1 VKGHN
6 ETRHVVDTLARDTS
20 WTSTTLVD
28 VGTARQ
34 PRSSRM
40 KSPSFGESFTSWR
53 TQIWRTWTSKLSF
66 PLFFS
71 RSLFLFLSLSFYLC
85 LSFPHLSLSLFLFSF
100 PIFFMFLLPSFSLSF
115 SSYLVSSPISLSNS
129 HSLSFSFLS
138 LFLFFLSLQRKSLF
152 VNYSIDIA
160 YSLKIGWLDIDAFV
174 LAYTTKVYFIF
185 WRRQEGVDKKI
196 YRRFRVDAV
205 AEDGTKYRC
214 WTYQLTRPEEKDRR
228 PSAIYKSV
236 IIRGALVSSSFF
248 FFSFFPFPF
257 LAVRSRIVD
266 SEFRDVFRLW
276 SNRRSSSETRTEIYD
291 ILR

>member
-1 VKGHN
+1 MKGHN

-100 PIFFMFLLPSFSLSF
+100 PIFFMFLLPSFSLS
-115 SSYLVSSPISLSNS
+115 LPILYR
-129 HSLSFSFLS
+129 LLS
-138 LFLFFLSLQRKSLF
+138 LFLTLTLSLSPSSPYFFSSCRCKENHFLS
-152 VNYSIDIA
+152 I
-160 YSLKIGWLDIDAFV
+160 
-174 LAYTTKVYFIF
+174 T
-185 WRRQEGVDKKI
+185 
-196 YRRFRVDAV
+196 
-205 AEDGTKYRC
+205 
-214 WTYQLTRPEEKDRR
+214 QLTLHIHWKLVDLTST
-228 PSAIYKSV
+228 PS
-236 IIRGALVSSSFF
+236 F
-248 FFSFFPFPF
+248 
-257 LAVRSRIVD
+257 
-266 SEFRDVFRLW
+266 
-276 SNRRSSSETRTEIYD
+276 
-291 ILR
+291 